1 MMLLVTDS
9 SVFFDMIKIEAL
21 SGFFTLDFEICTSD
35 FVQNEI
41 LEFDQRQQIEVFV
54 RTKKLTVF
62 ELSGDEIDEVIR
74 FKTKRVFKTL
84 IDKTV
89 LWKAKQLECPLLTCD
104 GKLRKEAEEQ
114 GVQVHGSLWVI
125 MKMAEQEIVTKKVGV
140 EFLEQLKRINN
151 RIPLQEVDKLIKQL
165 KQ

>member
-140 EFLEQLKRINN
+140 EFLEQLKRIND